1 MSDLNNVAT
10 SLVDYWQGI
19 NEKDSTV
26 NISQILPEKVFN
38 QLNTYISQLNAVNDE
53 MDVTSV
59 ISYCEDVV
67 NQLADAISC
76 AEYALSEAEGLQ

>member
-1 MSDLNNVAT
+1 MSNLNDVAT
-10 SLVDYWQGI
+10 NLVDYWQGL
-19 NEKDSTV
+19 NETDSTV

-38 QLNTYISQLNAVNDE
+38 QLNVYMTQLNNVNEE
-53 MDVTSV
+53 MDVTTV